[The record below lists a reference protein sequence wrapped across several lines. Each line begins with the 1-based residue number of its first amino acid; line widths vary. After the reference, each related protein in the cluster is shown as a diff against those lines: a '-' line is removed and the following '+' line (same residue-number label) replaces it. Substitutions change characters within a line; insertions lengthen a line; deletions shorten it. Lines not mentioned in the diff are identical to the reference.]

1 MIMIN
6 SETNFVKI
14 IKEICKEEGIEWTS
28 FSGDWIFR
36 LQKDGAYRYIIGYQ
50 FGLNP
55 CSVHALCCDKGAASE
70 VMTSL
75 GVPNVPHYYFMS
87 PDEQHY
93 IGKYGNWKAM
103 EELLETYGA
112 LVLKPNEGTGGNLV
126 FCVRNQ
132 YELEQAAFRI
142 FKSYPALAVSPF
154 YEIEQEYRVI
164 LLNGEKKL
172 VYSKRRPYVVGDGE
186 SSVGMLLQKQS
197 AGLSGKMTD
206 IACDAGRKARMEE
219 LSAAVQNTVPKK
231 GDVFYLSWKHNL
243 GKGACAVLEEPD
255 ADMEQIRGILSV
267 LSEQMGLKFASVDLI
282 RCTEGIKVLEIN
294 SGVMMEYFSGQDEN
308 TYRIAKEIY
317 REAVRLSFLA

>member
-1 MIMIN
+1 MVN
-6 SETNFVKI
+6 SETNFVRI
-14 IKEICKEEGIEWTS
+14 IKEICKEEEIELTS

-103 EELLETYGA
+103 EELLEKYGA

-142 FKSYPALAVSPF
+142 FKSYPALAVSPY

-172 VYSKRRPYVVGDGE
+172 VYSKRRPYVVGDGKN
-186 SSVGMLLQKQS
+186 SVGTLLQTES
-197 AGLSGKMTD
+197 ADSCGKRTD
-206 IACDAGRKARMEE
+206 GVCGDGREGRIEG
-219 LSAAVQNTVPKK
+219 LSAAVWNTVPKK
-231 GDVFYLSWKHNL
+231 GEAFYLSWKHNL
-243 GKGACAVLEEPD
+243 GCGASAVLEEPD
-255 ADMEQIRGILSV
+255 ADTEQIGEILSV
-267 LSEQMGLKFASVDLI
+267 LSERMGLKFASVDLI
-282 RCTEGIKVLEIN
+282 RCKEGVKVLEIN

-317 REAVRLSFLA
+317 REAVLLSFCV